1 MPSSY
6 LCSHAV
12 SSLKSSTGLATLKSP
27 KIRFEDGVMF
37 NLVSPR
43 SSVRSNFLQNRYSS
57 TVFLT
62 VIIILSLVLATTA
75 CSTLNAS
82 GAPSIATEPI
92 AMSATFPTA
101 TVGNSYNAVIS
112 VNGGIAPYTFQT
124 RSGSLPPGL
133 SLNSSTGAV
142 FGMPK
147 AAGSF
152 TFRIAVT
159 DKNAAAEGAKTF
171 AMMVQHPAPK
181 PVSVEVSPS
190 AVTITSGGRH
200 QFTALVSNAGTPA
213 VTWTASGGTITSS
226 GMFTAPKVNTST
238 TFHLTATSVA
248 DPTKTASAVA
258 NVDKA
263 APPPTTP
270 TSAAALA
277 LTSTALPEATEGTP
291 YTAGLSASGG
301 TTPYSWKLSGSL
313 PSGFVFNA
321 SQGAISGITSQSGAF
336 AITASVTDATGH
348 TASHK
353 LTLSVSTATTGN
365 FDGPAELPRA
375 YVSSSLADTP
385 APGTVHFV
393 STPAALQS
401 ALNSANCGDTI
412 SLTAGTTFSGSFV
425 FPAKACDDKHWI
437 VVRTSAPDS
446 ALPPEGTRLTPCY
459 AGVGSLPARPAF
471 SCASTKN
478 VMAKIAF
485 NQAGSGPIVLGTGAN
500 HYRFVG
506 IEITRSLP
514 KAIVYDLV
522 GTEKG
527 GAVDHIVFDRMW
539 IHGTAQDE
547 TTRGVMLSGITN
559 VAIVDSF
566 FSDFHC
572 VAISGACGDSQAIA
586 GGLGDSAQGSFRIV
600 NNYLEAAGENIIFGG
615 GEATVTPADI
625 EVRRNFFFKPLSWMK
640 GASNFVGGRDGHPFI
655 VKNLFE
661 LKNAERVLI
670 EGNVFEGSW
679 GGFTQVGFAL
689 LLTPKNP
696 GNCSVCKIRDITIRY
711 STFSHAGAA
720 MQIGNGL
727 SDTGFAAEEGSHY
740 SIHDDVFDDMFY
752 PGCPSCNGV
761 MFQITSDYRA
771 PQTFWLHDVSISHVT
786 VASDRAR
793 AGWTIAG
800 PLGQKNFE
808 FSNNI
813 IDSGAGSNSNA
824 GGGAVQCYFGKA
836 LIAGVLDSCWSNY
849 SFTENVII
857 LTPRNI
863 TWPAGNYPMAS
874 NAAVGF
880 TNFNGGVGGNYQ
892 LAANSPYKGKAA
904 DGKDPGADIT
914 AVNAAVAGVR

>member
-1 MPSSY
+1 
-6 LCSHAV
+6 
-12 SSLKSSTGLATLKSP
+12 
-27 KIRFEDGVMF
+27 MF

-43 SSVRSNFLQNRYSS
+43 SSVRSSFVQNRYSS
-57 TVFLT
+57 TGFLT
-62 VIIILSLVLATTA
+62 LILIVSLVLATTA

-82 GAPSIATEPI
+82 GTPSIATEPI

-112 VNGGIAPYTFQT
+112 VNGGNAPYTFQT

-133 SLNSSTGAV
+133 SLNSSTGTV
-142 FGMPK
+142 FGMPNT
-147 AAGSF
+147 AGSF
-152 TFRIAVT
+152 TFTIAVT
-159 DKNAAAEGAKTF
+159 DKNAAAEGVKTF
-171 AMMVQHPAPK
+171 AVTVQHPAPK
-181 PVSVEVSPS
+181 PVSVEISPS
-190 AVTITSGGRH
+190 AVTITSGGTH
-200 QFTALVSNAGTPA
+200 QFTALVSNASTPA
-213 VTWTASGGTITSS
+213 VTWTASGGTITSA

-263 APPPTTP
+263 APPTTTP
-270 TSAAALA
+270 TSTAALA

-291 YTAGLSASGG
+291 YTAGLRASGG

-313 PSGFVFNA
+313 PSGFAFNA

-336 AITASVTDATGH
+336 AITAEVTDAAGH
-348 TASHK
+348 TVSQK
-353 LTLSVSTATTGN
+353 LTLSVSTSSTGN

-385 APGTVHFV
+385 APGAVHLV

-401 ALNSANCGDTI
+401 ALNSAQCGDTI
-412 SLTAGTTFSGSFV
+412 SLAAGTTFSGSFV
-425 FPAKACDDKHWI
+425 FPGKSCDDKHWI
-437 VVRTSAPDS
+437 IVRTSAADS

-459 AGVGSLPARPAF
+459 AGVASLPARPAF
-471 SCASTKN
+471 SCSSTKK
-478 VMAKIAF
+478 VMATIAF
-485 NQAGSGPIVLGTGAN
+485 NQVGSGPIVLGTGAN
-500 HYRFVG
+500 HYRFIG
-506 IEITRSLP
+506 LEITRSLP
-514 KAIVYDLV
+514 KATVYNLV
-522 GTEKG
+522 ASEKG
-527 GAVDHIVFDRMW
+527 GSVDHIVMDRMW

-547 TTRGVMLSGITN
+547 TTRGVMLSGTTN
-559 VAIVDSF
+559 FAIVDSF

-586 GGLGDSAQGSFRIV
+586 GGLGDAAQGPFRIV

-615 GEATVTPADI
+615 GEAAVTPADI
-625 EVRRNFFFKPLSWMK
+625 EVRRNFFFKPLAWMK
-640 GASNFVGGRDGHPFI
+640 GASNFLGGRDGNAFI

-670 EGNVFEGSW
+670 EGNVLENAW
-679 GGFTQVGFAL
+679 GGFSQVGFAL

-696 GNCSVCKIRDITIRY
+696 GTCSVCKVRDITIRY
-711 STFSHAGAA
+711 NSFSHAGAA

-752 PGCPSCNGV
+752 AGCISCNGV
-761 MFQITSDYRA
+761 MFQISSDYRG
-771 PQTFWLHDVSISHVT
+771 PQPFWLHDVSISHVT
-786 VASDRAR
+786 VATERAH

-800 PLGQKNFE
+800 PIGQKNFE

-813 IDSGAGSNSNA
+813 IDSGPYTNSNA

-836 LIAGVLDSCWSNY
+836 AMLGVLDSCWSDY
-849 SFTENVII
+849 SFTENVIV
-857 LTPRNI
+857 TTAKNNN
-863 TWPAGNYPMAS
+863 WPVGNYTAS
-874 NAAVGF
+874 GIAGVGF
-880 TNFNGGVGGNYQ
+880 VNFNGGVGGNYQ

-914 AVNAAVAGVR
+914 AVKAAVAGVR